1 MSPRFVDRAS
11 RPETR
16 SHRPAPRDRS
26 LTIYVSS
33 ASQMDPKFLRNQ
45 KFAKRGSLKAAG
57 KK

>member
-1 MSPRFVDRAS
+1 M
-11 RPETR
+11 R
-16 SHRPAPRDRS
+16 SHRPAPRNRS

-33 ASQMDPKFLRNQ
+33 ASQMDPKFLKNQ